1 MLKTTKIIRNAVFL
15 FLMAVSTFCFSEELN
30 KIVAKVNNSVI
41 TSKDIEEYAKSTSLN
56 KDEPK
61 AYKKILE
68 HLIEE
73 KLILQEAKKEKMK
86 VDDNLVEKRLKQ
98 LISAYESY
106 DEFEKSLTNQGLN
119 ITKVKEKIRDNFII
133 RQAIEKY
140 VSSQISISPVEVT
153 NYYQH
158 HIKDFI
164 SPPKYICW
172 IAKSNKKSFLDK
184 LSIEIKEKGINKVLE
199 SNKDIF
205 FKIESDESGLK
216 EEVKEVVKNI
226 KEKEFKVKEIEG
238 SYYLIYLAKV
248 VPEHK
253 KFLSEVK
260 EEIYKKIWEEKFSKR
275 LSEWI
280 NKLKKNSVIKIYQQ
294 F

>member
-1 MLKTTKIIRNAVFL
+1 MSKAAKITENVVFL
-15 FLMAVSTFCFSEELN
+15 FLMVVSTFCFSEELN
-30 KIVAKVNNSVI
+30 KIVAKVNNSAI

-61 AYKKILE
+61 AYRKILE

-86 VDDNLVEKRLKQ
+86 VDESLVEKRLEQ
-98 LISAYESY
+98 LISAYGSY
-106 DEFEKSLTNQGLN
+106 DEFEKSLTAQGFN
-119 ITKVKEKIRDNFII
+119 IARVKEKIRDNLII
-133 RQAIEKY
+133 HQAIEKY

-153 NYYQH
+153 NYYQQH
-158 HIKDFI
+158 LRDFI

-184 LSIEIKEKGINKVLE
+184 LSAEIKEKGINKVME

-226 KEKEFKVKEIEG
+226 KENEFRVKEIEG
-238 SYYLIYLAKV
+238 AYYLIYLVKV

-253 KFLSEVK
+253 KFLNEVK

-275 LSEWI
+275 FSEWI
-280 NKLKKNSVIKIYQQ
+280 DKLKENSLIKIYN
-294 F
+294 

>member
-1 MLKTTKIIRNAVFL
+1 MSKAAKITENVVFL

-30 KIVAKVNNSVI
+30 KIVAKVNNSAI

-61 AYKKILE
+61 EYRKILE

-86 VDDNLVEKRLKQ
+86 VDESLVEKRLEQ
-98 LISAYESY
+98 LISAYGSY
-106 DEFEKSLTNQGLN
+106 DEFEKSLTTQGLN
-119 ITKVKEKIRDNFII
+119 ITKVREKIRDNLII
-133 RQAIEKY
+133 HQAIEKH
-140 VSSQISISPVEVT
+140 VGSQINVSPVEVT
-153 NYYQH
+153 NYYQQH
-158 HIKDFI
+158 LRDFI

-184 LSIEIKEKGINKVLE
+184 LSVEVKEKGINKVMK

-226 KEKEFKVKEIEG
+226 KENEFRVKEIEG
-238 SYYLIYLAKV
+238 AYYLIYLVKV

-253 KFLSEVK
+253 KFLNEVK

-275 LSEWI
+275 FSEWI
-280 NKLKKNSVIKIYQQ
+280 DKLKEKSLIKIYN
-294 F
+294 